1 VAIRLHNRPRGKI
14 LIKYLSLALLSIAVS
29 IQAPAAKADLLFN
42 LDLGG
47 SCCTGGPFATVTLHQ
62 VNSTTVQVT
71 ETMLGGDVF
80 AGTPPPAQTLGF
92 DVDKSFTYVAG
103 TLTTGFT
110 TGTNA
115 SEPPFGSFPFFVD
128 CTDHSVCHN
137 GTGPPVFTGP
147 LTFEIQNTGGLL
159 TSDFI
164 ATTPGGYYFASD
176 IGQPKAGGGYNT
188 GSVATSTPGTN
199 LSTVPEPSSILLL
212 VTVVGGVIQ
221 LSRKRRTN

>member
-1 VAIRLHNRPRGKI
+1 V
-14 LIKYLSLALLSIAVS
+14 IKTLSLALFSVVVAV
-29 IQAPAAKADLLFN
+29 QVPAAKADLMFN

-80 AGTPPPAQTLGF
+80 AGTPPPAQSLAF

-128 CTDHSVCHN
+128 CTDGTVCGN
-137 GTGPPVFTGP
+137 GTSPPTFSGP
-147 LTFEIQNTGGLL
+147 LTFEVTNATGLL
-159 TSDFI
+159 ATDFVK
-164 ATTPGGYYFASD
+164 TGPTGYYFASD
-176 IGQPKAGGGYNT
+176 IGQPKAGGGFNT
-188 GSVATSTPGTN
+188 GSVATSTPGTP
-199 LSTVPEPSSILLL
+199 SSVPEPTSILLL
-212 VTVVGGVIQ
+212 VTVVGAVGT
-221 LSRKRRTN
+221 LSRKRRIS